1 MNALLPPAPAVLQAP
16 ALPLPANAGGL
27 PKGRNITGVKAHNL
41 RAVLLTLLRRGP
53 LSRVD
58 LTHLTGLSSTTIT
71 NLIAELLESGV
82 VVEAGK
88 EATSLHREVAGKP
101 NTGRPPRLLQLVPEA
116 RCAVGIHIGVDT
128 LHIGVADLFGQLHS
142 HQIVPHHE
150 DQTPEQTLHRAADLV
165 EQAVAEAG
173 IGRPGTALGRSC
185 LVGVGVGAS
194 GLTDP
199 GTGVNI
205 LAPNLGWREVPV
217 RDILAERLGYPVAV
231 DNNVRAMALAEAM
244 FGAGREVHSLI
255 FVYGRVGVGAGFVV
269 DGELYHGSHAGAGEI
284 GHTTVIP
291 AGGAP
296 CRCGNTGCLE
306 TLVAEAEIVRQAAIL
321 AARHPGSTLAAY
333 LEDTTEAPI
342 DRVFAAAQAGDRAAQ
357 TLLSER
363 AFYIGTALAN
373 LVNIVNPDMIILGGV
388 FAAGNG
394 YLLPMITETMR
405 QRSFAGLGDRTTVC
419 ATTFG
424 RKVGVIG
431 AAALALDAFF
441 YRPAEEE
448 ALTG

>member
-1 MNALLPPAPAVLQAP
+1 MNTPIPPAAIALQAP
-16 ALPLPANAGGL
+16 TLPTRSNAGSL
-27 PKGRNITGVKAHNL
+27 PRGRNITGVKAHNL

-71 NLIAELLESGV
+71 NLIAELLEEGV

-88 EATSLHREVAGKP
+88 EIAPLHREPTGKP
-101 NTGRPPRLLQLVPEA
+101 NTGRPPRLLELVPRA

-128 LHIGVADLFGQLHS
+128 LHVGVTDLFGQLHAYLV
-142 HQIVPHHE
+142 VPHHE
-150 DQTPEQTLHRAADLV
+150 DQTPEQTLHRAAELV
-165 EQAVAEAG
+165 EQTVAEAG
-173 IGRPGTALGRSC
+173 IGRPGTPLSHSC
-185 LVGVGVGAS
+185 LIGVGVGAS

-199 GTGVNI
+199 QTGINI
-205 LAPNLGWREVPV
+205 LAPNLGWRQVPV
-217 RDILAERLGYPVAV
+217 RQILTERLGYRVAV

-255 FVYGRVGVGAGFVV
+255 FVYGRVGVGAGFVI
-269 DGELYHGSHAGAGEI
+269 GGQLYHGSHAGAGEI

-291 AGGAP
+291 SGGAP

-306 TLVAEAEIVRQAAIL
+306 TLVAEAEIVRQARIL
-321 AARHPGSTLAAY
+321 AARHPGSTLAAC
-333 LEDTTEAPI
+333 LAEETDSPVEQ
-342 DRVFAAAQAGDRAAQ
+342 VFAAARAGDRAAQ
-357 TLLSER
+357 GLLNER
-363 AFYIGTALAN
+363 ALYIGTALAN
-373 LVNIVNPDMIILGGV
+373 LVNIANPDMIILGGV
-388 FAAGNG
+388 FAAGDG

-405 QRSFAGLGDRTTVC
+405 QRSFAGLGEQTIVC

-431 AAALALDAFF
+431 AAALALDSFF
-441 YRPAEEE
+441 YSRPVEEE
-448 ALTG
+448 

>member
-1 MNALLPPAPAVLQAP
+1 MNVRFPTAAIALQAP
-16 ALPLPANAGGL
+16 ALPSPVNAGGL

-71 NLIAELLESGV
+71 NLIAELLENGV
-82 VVEAGK
+82 VVEGGK
-88 EATSLHREVAGKP
+88 EATSLHREAAGKP
-101 NTGRPPRLLQLVPEA
+101 NTGRPPRLLHLVPEA

-128 LHIGVADLFGQLHS
+128 VHVGVADLFGQLHA
-142 HQIVPHHE
+142 HLVVPHDE
-150 DQTPEQTLHRAADLV
+150 AQSPEQTLQRAAELV
-165 EQAVAEAG
+165 EQVVAEAG
-173 IGRPGTALGRSC
+173 IGRVGTPLGRSC

-199 GTGVNI
+199 KAGVNI

-217 RDILAERLGYPVAV
+217 RQVLAERLGLPVAV

-306 TLVAEAEIVRQAAIL
+306 TLVAEAEIVRQAYIL
-321 AARHPGSTLAAY
+321 AARHPGSTLATY
-333 LEDTTEAPI
+333 LADESETPI
-342 DRVFAAAQAGDRAAQ
+342 ERVFAAAQAGDRAAQ

-363 AFYIGTALAN
+363 AFYIGLALAN
-373 LVNIVNPDMIILGGV
+373 LINIVNPDMIILGGV
-388 FAAGNG
+388 FAAGDG
-394 YLLPMITETMR
+394 YLLPMIAETMR
-405 QRSFAGLGDRTTVC
+405 QRSFAGLGDRTALCT
-419 ATTFG
+419 TTFG

-441 YRPAEEE
+441 YRPAEESE
-448 ALTG
+448 PGG

>member
-1 MNALLPPAPAVLQAP
+1 MPGTLSSAPPALQA
-16 ALPLPANAGGL
+16 ATLPLPARAGGL

-41 RAVLLTLLRRGP
+41 RAVLLTLLRRGAV
-53 LSRVD
+53 SRVD
-58 LTHLTGLSSTTIT
+58 LAHLTGLSSTTIT
-71 NLIAELLESGV
+71 NLVAELLAEGV
-82 VVEAGK
+82 IIEAGK
-88 EATSLHREVAGKP
+88 ETVSLHREGTAKP

-116 RCAVGIHIGVDT
+116 RYAVGIHIGVDT
-128 LHIGVADLFGQLHS
+128 LHVGVADLFGQLHS
-142 HQIVPHHE
+142 HLIVPHHE
-150 DQTPEQTLHRAADLV
+150 DQTPEQTLQRAADLV
-165 EQAVAEAG
+165 QQAVVKAG
-173 IGRPGTALGRSC
+173 IGRPGTKLDHSC

-199 GTGVNI
+199 KTGVNI

-217 RDILAERLGYPVAV
+217 RQILTERLGYPVAV

-269 DGELYHGSHAGAGEI
+269 NGELYHGSHAGAGEI
-284 GHTTVIP
+284 GHTTIIP

-306 TLVAEAEIVRQAAIL
+306 TLVAEAEIVRQATIL
-321 AARHPGSTLAAY
+321 AARNPGSTLAAC
-333 LEDTTEAPI
+333 LAQEEETPI
-342 DRVFAAAQAGDRAAQ
+342 DCVFAAAQAGDRAAQ
-357 TLLSER
+357 SLLSER

-373 LVNIVNPDMIILGGV
+373 LVNIVNPDMIIVGGV
-388 FAAGNG
+388 FAAGDG
-394 YLLPMITETMR
+394 YLLPMIAETIR
-405 QRSFAGLGDRTTVC
+405 QRSFAGLGDRTVLR

-424 RKVGVIG
+424 RRVGVVG

-441 YRPAEEE
+441 YRPAADED
-448 ALTG
+448 LVG